1 MKTILDLSLS
11 ICSAAPPSLL
21 KTSKPRRLE
30 TTLKLGGNANRSRL
44 LNALE
49 LGITVGLLFVA
60 SPLHAACNQPP
71 IPLPGET
78 VTWTAAN
85 SPFQICSDLTI
96 PHGGTV
102 IVEPG
107 VELQF
112 QAHTLTVSGVLKAQ
126 GQAASHIT
134 ITATSNFPPAIMLQ
148 GGNVTTSFADIT
160 GQIRSGPGKL
170 TVSDSTFT
178 GPNGLIF
185 TLDILL
191 PSLPPV
197 VKLTRCTFIN
207 SQMQITDTYLV
218 LNNCSFTDTATQVL
232 RGYAR
237 LVGTNTVQGQPLSIL
252 RETFQAIQP
261 LFVDGVHAS
270 NVATAGGISLTA
282 GSFLLGPRN
291 VLQGNLY
298 PVDVEGGLLPTSVVP
313 LTGNTNNIIWAH
325 DGGGQGV
332 MRWANLGLP
341 YLVTNL
347 INGGGP
353 LTIDPGVTVKFDPTT
368 FTGLAGLSIVST
380 RRLIANGLPDQ
391 LITFDA
397 LNPAAPWNGLFFD
410 TNQTEGSHLDYT
422 VVSNAAFGVINTDN
436 FLQISNSLI
445 QNNEIGV
452 NTNTFG
458 ILTLSKTRFFDN
470 TTGAQS
476 TPLGSFV
483 ASAPNLL
490 GSWFEGNGTAME
502 NQAST
507 AVPAQLSYWGSP
519 TGPTTPQN
527 PGGQGDPITG
537 PITFQPFLTAPP
549 SIADNPPVVGMVP
562 FGFSWYGITT
572 IIRPPEFVAET
583 AEKIILRW
591 NVSNSTTVASQRI
604 LLSPATSNFDVLSA
618 NPIVLADNLPP
629 TATSL
634 EVTIPTVL
642 FQVTNINQFLRIVA
656 IDASGQQGWDQTPL
670 IVPSG
675 RITGNIQI
683 TSDYSGQTFIG
694 GHPAPAITWTGSA
707 NGATT
712 EGFIFLESDGGLISL
727 FGGNA
732 TLPILSTDTA
742 RLAVLSYSN
751 SNDIKW
757 FFSNTYFSIRPD
769 RGLGLKA
776 PVVDVTSPTPGS
788 TFHGGSV
795 VPITWTA
802 SAQQG
807 LRSFDIQVSTN
818 GGKTFHLIA
827 TGLAANTRSYNWQL
841 PASTGIPDVRVR
853 VIARDK
859 VFQNSSDGASIV
871 FSITP

>member
-1 MKTILDLSLS
+1 MKATNYNTVQASALPRQFLLSLS
-11 ICSAAPPSLL
+11 LVVTALFIASSARA
-21 KTSKPRRLE
+21 
-30 TTLKLGGNANRSRL
+30 G
-44 LNALE
+44 
-49 LGITVGLLFVA
+49 
-60 SPLHAACNQPP
+60 CNQPP
-71 IPLPGET
+71 VPDPGQT
-78 VTWTAAN
+78 VTWSAAD
-85 SPFQICSDLTI
+85 SPFQLCSDLTI
-96 PHGGTV
+96 PATSTV

-107 VELQF
+107 VTVAL
-112 QAHTLTVSGVLKAQ
+112 QAHTITVDGTLNVQ
-126 GQAASHIT
+126 GSSTSHVT
-134 ITATSNFPPAIMLQ
+134 FLDTTVFPPAVTLDGGTIIM
-148 GGNVTTSFADIT
+148 TFADFT
-160 GQIRSGPGKL
+160 GQLRSGPGSMTL
-170 TVSDSTFT
+170 ADCTFT

-191 PSLPPV
+191 PNLPPV
-197 VKLTRCTFIN
+197 VKVTRCSFIN
-207 SQMQITDTYLV
+207 SQMQITDTYLG
-218 LNNCSFTDTATQVL
+218 LQNCRFRNTATQVL

-237 LVGTNTVQGQPLSIL
+237 LGGTNTVEGQPLSIL
-252 RETFQAIQP
+252 RETFQALQP

-298 PVDVEGGLLPTSVVP
+298 PVDVEGGLLPGSVVP
-313 LTGNTNNIIWAH
+313 LSGNTNNMIWAH
-325 DGGGQGV
+325 DGGSQGV
-332 MRWANLGLP
+332 MRWANVGLP
-341 YLVTNL
+341 YLVTGL

-368 FTGLAGLSIVST
+368 AGLAGLSIVST

-391 LITFDA
+391 FITFDA
-397 LNPAAPWNGLFFD
+397 LNPAAPWDGLLFD
-410 TNQTEGSHLDYT
+410 TNYTEGSHLDYT
-422 VVSNAAFGVINTDN
+422 VVSNATFGVINTDN

-445 QNNEIGV
+445 QNNQTGV

-458 ILTLSKTRFFDN
+458 ILTVSKSRFFDN

-476 TPLGSFV
+476 TPQGSLV

-490 GSWFEGNGTAME
+490 GSWFEGNGSAME

-507 AVPAQLSYWGSP
+507 AVPAQLSYWGDP

-549 SIADNPPVVGMVP
+549 NIVDNPPVVGMVP

-572 IIRPPEFVAET
+572 ILRPPEFVAET
-583 AEKIILRW
+583 GEKLILRW
-591 NVSNSTTVASQRI
+591 NVTNSATVASQRI
-604 LLSPATSNFDVLSA
+604 LLSPSTSNFDVFSP
-618 NPIVLADNLPP
+618 NPIVLADNLPT

-634 EVTIPTVL
+634 EVTVPAVP
-642 FQVTNINQFLRIVA
+642 FQPTNINQFLRIVA
-656 IDASGQQGWDQTPL
+656 TDASGQQGWDQTPL

-694 GHPAPAITWTGSA
+694 GHPAPAITWSGSA
-707 NGATT
+707 NGGTT

-776 PVVDVTSPTPGS
+776 PRVQLTSPTPGS

-795 VPITWTA
+795 VPIAWTA

-827 TGLAANTRSYNWQL
+827 TGLSANTRNYDWQL
-841 PASTGIPDVRVR
+841 PASSGIPDVRVR
-853 VIARDK
+853 VIGRDK
-859 VFQNSSDGASIV
+859 LFQNSSNGANTV
-871 FSITP
+871 FSIIP

>member
-1 MKTILDLSLS
+1 MKATNHNILKASPLQRQFLLSLS
-11 ICSAAPPSLL
+11 IVITPLFMASL
-21 KTSKPRRLE
+21 
-30 TTLKLGGNANRSRL
+30 AQ
-44 LNALE
+44 A
-49 LGITVGLLFVA
+49 V
-60 SPLHAACNQPP
+60 CNQPP
-71 IPLPGET
+71 VPGPGQT
-78 VTWTAAN
+78 VTWATAN
-85 SPFQICSDLTI
+85 SPFQLCSDLTI
-96 PHGGTV
+96 PATGTV

-107 VELQF
+107 VIVAL
-112 QAHTLTVSGVLKAQ
+112 QAHTITVDGTFNVQ
-126 GQAASHIT
+126 GSSTSHVT
-134 ITATSNFPPAIMLQ
+134 FSDTTVFPPAVTLDGGTIIM
-148 GGNVTTSFADIT
+148 TFADFT
-160 GQIRSGPGKL
+160 GQLRSGPGSMTL
-170 TVSDSTFT
+170 ADCTFS
-178 GPNGLIF
+178 GPNGIIF

-197 VKLTRCTFIN
+197 VKLTRCTFTN
-207 SQMQITDTYLV
+207 SQMQITDSYLA
-218 LNNCSFTDTATQVL
+218 LQNCTFTNTFTQVL

-237 LVGTNTVQGQPLSIL
+237 LVGSNTVQGQPLSIL

-261 LFVDGVHAS
+261 LFVDGVRAS
-270 NVATAGGISLTA
+270 NVATAGGMSLTG

-291 VLQGNLY
+291 VLRRNLY
-298 PVDVEGGLLPTSVVP
+298 PVDVEGGLLPGSVVP
-313 LTGNTNNIIWAH
+313 LTGNTSNMIWAH
-325 DGGGQGV
+325 DGGSQGV
-332 MRWANLGLP
+332 MRWANVGLP
-341 YLVTNL
+341 YLVTGL

-353 LTIDPGVTVKFDPTT
+353 LTIDPGVTVKFDSTS
-368 FTGLAGLSIVST
+368 TGSAGLSIVST
-380 RRLIANGLPDQ
+380 RRLIANGSPDQ

-397 LNPAAPWNGLFFD
+397 LNPGAPWDGLLFD

-422 VVSNAAFGVINTDN
+422 VVTNADFGVINTDN

-445 QNNEIGV
+445 QNNGIGV

-458 ILTLSKTRFFDN
+458 ILTLSKTRLFDN
-470 TTGAQS
+470 ATGAQS
-476 TPLGSFV
+476 TPQGSLV
-483 ASAPNLL
+483 AKAPNLL
-490 GSWFEGNGTAME
+490 GSWFEGNSTAME
-502 NQAST
+502 NQATT
-507 AVPAQLSYWGSP
+507 AVPTQLNYWGDP

-527 PGGQGDPITG
+527 PGGLGDPITG

-549 SIADNPPVVGMVP
+549 NIANNPPVVSMVP

-583 AEKIILRW
+583 GEKLILRW

-604 LLSPATSNFDVLSA
+604 LLSPSTSNFDVFSA

-634 EVTIPTVL
+634 EVTVPSVP
-642 FQVTNINQFLRIVA
+642 FQATNINQFLRIVA
-656 IDASGQQGWDQTPL
+656 TDASGQQGWDQTPL

-694 GHPAPAITWTGSA
+694 GHPAPAINWNGSA
-707 NGATT
+707 NGGTT

-742 RLAVLSYSN
+742 RLAVLSYTN

-769 RGLGLKA
+769 PGLGLQA
-776 PVVDVTSPTPGS
+776 PRVNLTSPTPGS

-795 VPITWTA
+795 VPIAWTA

-818 GGKTFHLIA
+818 GGKTFHLVA
-827 TGLAANTRSYNWQL
+827 TGLPGNTRSYDWQL
-841 PASTGIPDVRVR
+841 AASSGIPDVRVR

-859 VFQNSSDGASIV
+859 LFQNSSNGANTV
-871 FSITP
+871 FSIVP

>member
-1 MKTILDLSLS
+1 MKTTNYNIVQASALPRQFLLSLGFVV
-11 ICSAAPPSLL
+11 
-21 KTSKPRRLE
+21 T
-30 TTLKLGGNANRSRL
+30 
-44 LNALE
+44 AL
-49 LGITVGLLFVA
+49 FAA
-60 SPLHAACNQPP
+60 SPVQAVCNQPP
-71 IPLPGET
+71 VPGPGQT
-78 VTWTAAN
+78 VTWSAAN
-85 SPFQICSDLTI
+85 SPFQLCSDVTI
-96 PHGGTV
+96 PATGTV
-102 IVEPG
+102 IVEAG
-107 VELQF
+107 VTVALQG
-112 QAHTLTVSGVLKAQ
+112 H
-126 GQAASHIT
+126 T
-134 ITATSNFPPAIMLQ
+134 ITVDGTLNVQGLSTGHVTFSDTTVFPPAVTLDGGTIIM
-148 GGNVTTSFADIT
+148 TFADFT
-160 GQIRSGPGKL
+160 GQLRGGPGSMTL
-170 TVSDSTFT
+170 TDCTFT

-197 VKLTRCTFIN
+197 VKLTRCTFTN
-207 SQMQITDTYLV
+207 SQMQITDSYLA
-218 LNNCSFTDTATQVL
+218 LQNCRFTNTFTQVL

-237 LVGTNTVQGQPLSIL
+237 LIGSNIVQGQPLAIL

-261 LFVDGVHAS
+261 LFVDGVRAS
-270 NVATAGGISLTA
+270 NVPTAGGVSLTG

-291 VLQGNLY
+291 RLQGNLY
-298 PVDVEGGLLPTSVVP
+298 PVDVEGGLLPGSVVP
-313 LTGNTNNIIWAH
+313 LTGNTNNMIWAH
-325 DGGGQGV
+325 DGGSQGV
-332 MRWANLGLP
+332 MRWANVGLP

-368 FTGLAGLSIVST
+368 TGLAGLSIVST

-397 LNPAAPWNGLFFD
+397 LNPAAPWDGLLFD
-410 TNQTEGSHLDYT
+410 TNYTEGSHLDYT
-422 VVSNAAFGVINTDN
+422 IVSNATFGVINTDN

-445 QNNEIGV
+445 QNNQTGAS
-452 NTNTFG
+452 TNTFG

-476 TPLGSFV
+476 TPQGSLV

-502 NQAST
+502 NQAPTS
-507 AVPAQLSYWGSP
+507 VPAQLSFWGDP

-549 SIADNPPVVGMVP
+549 NIANNPPVVGMVP

-572 IIRPPEFVAET
+572 ILRPPEFVAET
-583 AEKIILRW
+583 GEKLILRW
-591 NVSNSTTVASQRI
+591 NVSNSTTVASERI
-604 LLSPATSNFDVLSA
+604 LLSPSSSNFDAFSP

-634 EVTIPTVL
+634 EVTVPSVP
-642 FQVTNINQFLRIVA
+642 FQATNINQFLRIVA
-656 IDASGQQGWDQTPL
+656 TDSSGQQGWDQTPL

-683 TSDYSGQTFIG
+683 TSNYSGQTFIG

-769 RGLGLKA
+769 AGLGLQA
-776 PVVDVTSPTPGS
+776 PRVNLTSPTPGS
-788 TFHGGSV
+788 SFHGGSV
-795 VPITWTA
+795 VPIAWTA

-841 PASTGIPDVRVR
+841 PASSGIPDVRVR
-853 VIARDK
+853 VIARDNL
-859 VFQNSSDGASIV
+859 FQNSSSGANVI
-871 FSITP
+871 FSIIP

>member
-1 MKTILDLSLS
+1 MKTTNYNIAQARSLLRQCLLSLNFVV
-11 ICSAAPPSLL
+11 
-21 KTSKPRRLE
+21 T
-30 TTLKLGGNANRSRL
+30 
-44 LNALE
+44 ALF
-49 LGITVGLLFVA
+49 IA
-60 SPLHAACNQPP
+60 SSVRAGVCNQPP
-71 IPLPGET
+71 VPAPGQT
-78 VTWTAAN
+78 VTWRAAD
-85 SPFQICSDLTI
+85 SPFQLCSDLSI
-96 PHGGTV
+96 PATSTV

-107 VELQF
+107 VTVAL
-112 QAHTLTVSGVLKAQ
+112 QAHT
-126 GQAASHIT
+126 
-134 ITATSNFPPAIMLQ
+134 ITAHGTFNVQGSSTSHVTFSDTTNFPPAVTLD
-148 GGNVTTSFADIT
+148 GGAITMTFADFT
-160 GQIRSGPGKL
+160 GQLRGGPGGMTL
-170 TVSDSTFT
+170 TDCTFT
-178 GPNGLIF
+178 GPNGIIF

-191 PSLPPV
+191 PNLPPV
-197 VKLTRCTFIN
+197 VKLTRCSFIN
-207 SQMQITDTYLV
+207 SQMQITDSYLV
-218 LNNCSFTDTATQVL
+218 LQNCSFTNTVTQVL

-237 LVGTNTVQGQPLSIL
+237 LVGTNTVHGQPLSIL

-261 LFVDGVHAS
+261 LFVDGVRAS
-270 NVATAGGISLTA
+270 NVATAGGISLTG

-291 VLQGNLY
+291 VLRRNLY
-298 PVDVEGGLLPTSVVP
+298 PVDVEGGLLPGSAVP
-313 LTGNTNNIIWAH
+313 LTGNTNNMIWAH
-325 DGGGQGV
+325 DGGSQGV

-353 LTIDPGVTVKFDPTT
+353 LTIDPGVTVKFDPTV
-368 FTGLAGLSIVST
+368 TGFAGLSIVST
-380 RRLIANGLPDQ
+380 RRVIANGLPDQ

-397 LNPAAPWNGLFFD
+397 LNPAAPWDGLLFD

-422 VVSNAAFGVINTDN
+422 VLSNASFGVINTDN

-445 QNNEIGV
+445 QNNDIGV
-452 NTNTFG
+452 NTNSFG
-458 ILTLSKTRFFDN
+458 ILTLSKTRLFGN
-470 TTGAQS
+470 GTGAQA
-476 TPLGSFV
+476 TPQGSLFL
-483 ASAPNLL
+483 SAPNLL
-490 GSWFEGNGTAME
+490 PNWFQGNTTGVE
-502 NQAST
+502 NQASAT
-507 AVPAQLSYWGSP
+507 APAESNYWGDP

-527 PGGQGDPITG
+527 PGGMGDRITG
-537 PITFQPFLTAPP
+537 PVDFQPFLTAPP
-549 SIADNPPVVGMVP
+549 NIANNPPVVTMVP

-583 AEKIILRW
+583 GEKLILRW

-604 LLSPATSNFDVLSA
+604 LLSPSTSNFDVNA
-618 NPIVLADNLPP
+618 NPIVLASNLPA
-629 TATSL
+629 TATSR
-634 EVTIPTVL
+634 EVTVPPVP

-656 IDASGQQGWDQTPL
+656 TDASGQQGWDQTPL

-694 GHPAPAITWTGSA
+694 GHPAPAIRWTGSA
-707 NGATT
+707 NGGTT

-742 RLAVLSYSN
+742 RLAVLSSNN

-769 RGLGLKA
+769 PGLGLKA
-776 PVVDVTSPTPGS
+776 PRVQLTSPTPGS
-788 TFHGGSV
+788 TFHGGSI
-795 VPITWTA
+795 VPIAWTA

-827 TGLAANTRSYNWQL
+827 TDLAANTRNYDWQL
-841 PASTGIPDVRVR
+841 PASSGIPDVRVR

-859 VFQNSSDGASIV
+859 LFQDSSDGANTV
-871 FSITP
+871 FSIIP

>member
-1 MKTILDLSLS
+1 MKATNYNILQASAFPRQFLLSLS
-11 ICSAAPPSLL
+11 FAI
-21 KTSKPRRLE
+21 T
-30 TTLKLGGNANRSRL
+30 
-44 LNALE
+44 ALF
-49 LGITVGLLFVA
+49 IA
-60 SPLHAACNQPP
+60 SSVRAGVCNQPP
-71 IPLPGET
+71 VPGPGQT
-78 VTWTAAN
+78 VTWLAAN
-85 SPFQICSDLTI
+85 SPFQLCSDLTI
-96 PHGGTV
+96 PATGTV

-107 VELQF
+107 VTVAL
-112 QAHTLTVSGVLKAQ
+112 QAHTITVDGTFNVQ
-126 GQAASHIT
+126 GSSTSHVT
-134 ITATSNFPPAIMLQ
+134 LSDTTVFPPAVTLDGGTIIM
-148 GGNVTTSFADIT
+148 TFADFT
-160 GQIRSGPGKL
+160 GQLRSGPGSMTL
-170 TVSDSTFT
+170 TDCTFR

-191 PSLPPV
+191 PNLPPV
-197 VKLTRCTFIN
+197 VKLTRCRFIN
-207 SQMQITDTYLV
+207 SQMQITDSYLA
-218 LNNCSFTDTATQVL
+218 LQNCRFTNTLTQVL

-237 LVGTNTVQGQPLSIL
+237 LAGANTVQRQPLSIL

-261 LFVDGVHAS
+261 LFVDGVRAL
-270 NVATAGGISLTA
+270 NVATAGGISLTG

-291 VLQGNLY
+291 VLQRNLY
-298 PVDVEGGLLPTSVVP
+298 PVDVEGGLLPGSVVP
-313 LTGNTNNIIWAH
+313 LTGNTNNMIWAH
-325 DGGGQGV
+325 DGGSQGV

-353 LTIDPGVTVKFDPTT
+353 LTIDPGVTVKFDPTS
-368 FTGLAGLSIVST
+368 TGFAGLSIVST
-380 RRLIANGLPDQ
+380 RRVIANGLPDQ

-397 LNPAAPWNGLFFD
+397 LNPAAPWDGLLFD

-422 VVSNAAFGVINTDN
+422 IVSNANFGVINTDN

-445 QNNEIGV
+445 QNNGTGV
-452 NTNTFG
+452 NTNTSG

-476 TPLGSFV
+476 TPQGSLI

-502 NQAST
+502 NQAIS
-507 AVPAQLSYWGSP
+507 AVPARRSFWGDP

-549 SIADNPPVVGMVP
+549 NIADNPPVVGMVP
-562 FGFSWYGITT
+562 FGFSWFGITT
-572 IIRPPEFVAET
+572 IIRPPEFVAE
-583 AEKIILRW
+583 AGEKIILRW
-591 NVSNSTTVASQRI
+591 NVSNSATVASQRI
-604 LLSPATSNFDVLSA
+604 LLSPSTSNFDVFSPNL
-618 NPIVLADNLPP
+618 IVLAGNLPP

-634 EVTIPTVL
+634 EVTVPSVP
-642 FQVTNINQFLRIVA
+642 FQATNINQFLRIVA
-656 IDASGQQGWDQTPL
+656 TDASGQQGWDQTPL

-694 GHPAPAITWTGSA
+694 GHPAPEITWSGSA
-707 NGATT
+707 NGGTT

-769 RGLGLKA
+769 PGLGLQA
-776 PVVDVTSPTPGS
+776 PRVQLASPTPGS
-788 TFHGGSV
+788 TFQGGSV
-795 VPITWTA
+795 VPIAWNA

-827 TGLAANTRSYNWQL
+827 TDLAANTRNYDWQL
-841 PASTGIPDVRVR
+841 PASSGIPDVRVR

-859 VFQNSSDGASIV
+859 LFQNSSSGANVV
-871 FSITP
+871 FSIIP

>member
-1 MKTILDLSLS
+1 MKETNYNIVQASALSRPFLLSLS
-11 ICSAAPPSLL
+11 
-21 KTSKPRRLE
+21 
-30 TTLKLGGNANRSRL
+30 
-44 LNALE
+44 
-49 LGITVGLLFVA
+49 FVA
-60 SPLHAACNQPP
+60 TALFISSSAQAACNDPP
-71 IPLPGET
+71 VPAPGQT
-78 VTWTAAN
+78 VNWTAAN
-85 SPFQICSDLTI
+85 SPFQLCSDLTI
-96 PHGGTV
+96 PATGTV

-107 VELQF
+107 VTVAL
-112 QAHTLTVSGVLKAQ
+112 QAHTITVDGTFNVQ
-126 GQAASHIT
+126 GSSNSHVT
-134 ITATSNFPPAIMLQ
+134 FSDTTVFPPAVTLDGGTIMM
-148 GGNVTTSFADIT
+148 TFADFT
-160 GQIRSGPGKL
+160 GQLRGGPGSMTL
-170 TVSDSTFT
+170 ADCTFN

-191 PSLPPV
+191 PNLPPV
-197 VKLTRCTFIN
+197 LKLTRCSFTN
-207 SQMQITDTYLV
+207 SQMQITDSYLA
-218 LNNCSFTDTATQVL
+218 LQKCKFRNTAAQVL
-232 RGYAR
+232 RGYVR
-237 LVGTNTVQGQPLSIL
+237 LLGTNTVQGQPLSIL

-261 LFVDGVHAS
+261 LFVDGINAS
-270 NVATAGGISLTA
+270 NVATAGGISLTG

-291 VLQGNLY
+291 VLRRNLY
-298 PVDVEGGLLPTSVVP
+298 PVDVEGGLLPGSVVP
-313 LTGNTNNIIWAH
+313 LTGNTNNLIWAH
-325 DGGGQGV
+325 DGGSQGV
-332 MRWANLGLP
+332 MRWANVGLP

-397 LNPAAPWNGLFFD
+397 LNPAAPWDGLLFD

-422 VVSNAAFGVINTDN
+422 VVSNANFGVINTDN

-445 QNNEIGV
+445 QNNDIGV

-470 TTGAQS
+470 STGAQS
-476 TPLGSFV
+476 TPQGSLV

-502 NQAST
+502 NQAVAT
-507 AVPAQLSYWGSP
+507 APAERNFWGDP

-527 PGGQGDPITG
+527 PGGMGDPITG
-537 PITFQPFLTAPP
+537 PIDFQPFLTAPP
-549 SIADNPPVVGMVP
+549 NIANNPPVVNMVP

-583 AEKIILRW
+583 GEKLILRW
-591 NVSNSTTVASQRI
+591 NVIDNPNVTTQRI
-604 LLSPATSNFDVLSA
+604 LLSPQSSNFDVNA
-618 NPIVLADNLPP
+618 NPIILADNLPP
-629 TATSL
+629 TANSL
-634 EVTIPTVL
+634 EVRVPAVP
-642 FQVTNINQFLRIVA
+642 FQATNLPQFLRVVA
-656 IDASGQQGWDQTPL
+656 TDSSGQQGWDQTPL

-694 GHPAPAITWTGSA
+694 GHPAPAIRWSGSA
-707 NGATT
+707 NGGTT

-757 FFSNTYFSIRPD
+757 FFSNSYFSIRPD
-769 RGLGLKA
+769 AGLGLKA
-776 PVVDVTSPTPGS
+776 PRVQLTSPAPGS

-795 VPITWTA
+795 VPIAWTA

-827 TGLAANTRSYNWQL
+827 TNLAADTRSYDWQL
-841 PASTGIPDVRVR
+841 PASSGIPDVRVR
-853 VIARDK
+853 VIARDTL
-859 VFQNSSDGASIV
+859 FQDSSDGANTV
-871 FSITP
+871 FSIIP

>member
-1 MKTILDLSLS
+1 MMKATNYNMVQASALPRLFLLSLGFVV
-11 ICSAAPPSLL
+11 
-21 KTSKPRRLE
+21 
-30 TTLKLGGNANRSRL
+30 TTL
-44 LNALE
+44 
-49 LGITVGLLFVA
+49 FMA
-60 SPLHAACNQPP
+60 SPVQAVCNQPP
-71 IPLPGET
+71 VPGPGQT

-85 SPFQICSDLTI
+85 SPFQLCSDLTI
-96 PHGGTV
+96 PATGTV

-107 VELQF
+107 VTVAL
-112 QAHTLTVSGVLKAQ
+112 QAHTITVDGTINVQ
-126 GQAASHIT
+126 GSSTSHVIFSDT
-134 ITATSNFPPAIMLQ
+134 TVFPPAVTLDGGTIIM
-148 GGNVTTSFADIT
+148 TFADFT
-160 GQIRSGPGKL
+160 GQLRSGPGSMTL
-170 TVSDSTFT
+170 SDCTFT

-191 PSLPPV
+191 PNLPPV
-197 VKLTRCTFIN
+197 VKLTRCSFIN
-207 SQMQITDTYLV
+207 SQMQITDSYLA
-218 LNNCSFTDTATQVL
+218 LQNCNFTNTFTQVL

-237 LVGTNTVQGQPLSIL
+237 LAGTNNVQGQPLSVL

-261 LFVDGVHAS
+261 LFVDGVRAS
-270 NVATAGGISLTA
+270 NVATAGGISLTG

-291 VLQGNLY
+291 LLRRNLY
-298 PVDVEGGLLPTSVVP
+298 PVDVEGGLLPGSVVP
-313 LTGNTNNIIWAH
+313 LTGNTNNMIWAH
-325 DGGGQGV
+325 DGGSQGV
-332 MRWANLGLP
+332 MRWANVGLP

-353 LTIDPGVTVKFDPTT
+353 LTIDPGVTVKFDPTS
-368 FTGLAGLSIVST
+368 TGLAGLSIVST

-397 LNPAAPWNGLFFD
+397 LNPGVRWDGLFFD

-422 VVSNAAFGVINTDN
+422 VVSNADFGVINTDN

-445 QNNEIGV
+445 QNNGIGV

-476 TPLGSFV
+476 TPQGSLV

-502 NQAST
+502 NQATT

-519 TGPTTPQN
+519 TGPTAPRN
-527 PGGQGDPITG
+527 PGGQGDPIIG

-549 SIADNPPVVGMVP
+549 SIANNPPVIGMVP

-583 AEKIILRW
+583 GEKLILRW

-604 LLSPATSNFDVLSA
+604 LLSPSTSNFDVFSP

-634 EVTIPTVL
+634 EVTVPSVP
-642 FQVTNINQFLRIVA
+642 FQATNINQFLRIVA
-656 IDASGQQGWDQTPL
+656 TDASGQQGWDQTPL

-694 GHPAPAITWTGSA
+694 GHPAPAITWSGSA
-707 NGATT
+707 NGSTT

-742 RLAVLSYSN
+742 RLAVLSYTN

-769 RGLGLKA
+769 PGLGLKT
-776 PVVDVTSPTPGS
+776 PRVQLTSPTPGS

-795 VPITWTA
+795 VPIAWTA

-827 TGLAANTRSYNWQL
+827 TDLAADTRSFNWQL
-841 PASTGIPDVRVR
+841 PASSGIPDVRVR
-853 VIARDK
+853 VIARDSL
-859 VFQNSSDGASIV
+859 FQNSSNGANVIFSIV
-871 FSITP
+871 P

>member
-1 MKTILDLSLS
+1 MKATNHNILKASPLQRQFLLSLS
-11 ICSAAPPSLL
+11 IVITPLFMASL
-21 KTSKPRRLE
+21 
-30 TTLKLGGNANRSRL
+30 AQ
-44 LNALE
+44 A
-49 LGITVGLLFVA
+49 V
-60 SPLHAACNQPP
+60 CNQPP
-71 IPLPGET
+71 VPGPGQT
-78 VTWTAAN
+78 VTWATAN
-85 SPFQICSDLTI
+85 SPFQLCSDLTI
-96 PHGGTV
+96 PATGTV

-107 VELQF
+107 VIVAL
-112 QAHTLTVSGVLKAQ
+112 QAHTITVDGTFNVQ
-126 GQAASHIT
+126 GSSTSHVT
-134 ITATSNFPPAIMLQ
+134 FSDTTVFPPAVTLDGGTIIM
-148 GGNVTTSFADIT
+148 TFADFT
-160 GQIRSGPGKL
+160 GQLRSGPGSMTL
-170 TVSDSTFT
+170 ADCTFS
-178 GPNGLIF
+178 GPNGIIF

-197 VKLTRCTFIN
+197 VKLTRCTFTN
-207 SQMQITDTYLV
+207 SQMQITDSYLA
-218 LNNCSFTDTATQVL
+218 LQNCTFTNTFTQVL

-237 LVGTNTVQGQPLSIL
+237 LVGSNTVQGQPLSIL

-261 LFVDGVHAS
+261 LFVDGVRAS
-270 NVATAGGISLTA
+270 NVATAGGMSLTG

-291 VLQGNLY
+291 VLRRNLY
-298 PVDVEGGLLPTSVVP
+298 PVDVEGGLLPGSVVP
-313 LTGNTNNIIWAH
+313 LTGNTSNMIWAH
-325 DGGGQGV
+325 DGGSQGV
-332 MRWANLGLP
+332 MRWANVGLP
-341 YLVTNL
+341 YLVTGL

-353 LTIDPGVTVKFDPTT
+353 LTIDPGVTVKFDSTS
-368 FTGLAGLSIVST
+368 TGSAGLSIVST
-380 RRLIANGLPDQ
+380 RRLIANGSPDQ

-397 LNPAAPWNGLFFD
+397 LNPGAPWDGLLFD

-422 VVSNAAFGVINTDN
+422 VVTNADFGVINTDN

-445 QNNEIGV
+445 QNNGIGV

-458 ILTLSKTRFFDN
+458 ILTLSKTRLFDN
-470 TTGAQS
+470 ATGAQS
-476 TPLGSFV
+476 TPQGSLV
-483 ASAPNLL
+483 AKAPNLL
-490 GSWFEGNGTAME
+490 GSWFEGNSTAME
-502 NQAST
+502 NQATT
-507 AVPAQLSYWGSP
+507 AVPTQLNYWGDP

-527 PGGQGDPITG
+527 PGGLGDPITG

-549 SIADNPPVVGMVP
+549 NIANNPPVVSMVP

-583 AEKIILRW
+583 GEKLILRW

-604 LLSPATSNFDVLSA
+604 LLSPSTSNFDVFSA
-618 NPIVLADNLPP
+618 NPIVLADNLTP

-634 EVTIPTVL
+634 EVTVPSVP
-642 FQVTNINQFLRIVA
+642 FQATNINQFLRIVA
-656 IDASGQQGWDQTPL
+656 TDASGQQGWDQTPL

-694 GHPAPAITWTGSA
+694 GHPAPAINWNGSA
-707 NGATT
+707 NGGTT

-742 RLAVLSYSN
+742 RLAVLSYTN

-769 RGLGLKA
+769 PGLGLQA
-776 PVVDVTSPTPGS
+776 PRVNLTSPTPGS

-795 VPITWTA
+795 VPIAWTA

-818 GGKTFHLIA
+818 GGKTFHLVA
-827 TGLAANTRSYNWQL
+827 TGLPGNTRSYDWQL
-841 PASTGIPDVRVR
+841 AASSGIPDVRVR

-859 VFQNSSDGASIV
+859 LFQNSSNGANTV
-871 FSITP
+871 FSIVP

>member
-1 MKTILDLSLS
+1 MKATNYNMVQASTLPRQFLLSLS
-11 ICSAAPPSLL
+11 FVITALCIANSAQA
-21 KTSKPRRLE
+21 
-30 TTLKLGGNANRSRL
+30 
-44 LNALE
+44 
-49 LGITVGLLFVA
+49 V
-60 SPLHAACNQPP
+60 CNQPP
-71 IPLPGET
+71 VPGPGQT
-78 VTWTAAN
+78 VTWSAAN
-85 SPFQICSDLTI
+85 SPFQLYSDLTI
-96 PHGGTV
+96 PATGTV

-107 VELQF
+107 VTVAL
-112 QAHTLTVSGVLKAQ
+112 QAHTITVDGTFNVQ
-126 GQAASHIT
+126 GSSTSHVT
-134 ITATSNFPPAIMLQ
+134 FSDTTVFPPAVTLDGGTIIM
-148 GGNVTTSFADIT
+148 TFADFT
-160 GQIRSGPGKL
+160 GQIRGGPGSL

-191 PSLPPV
+191 PNLPPV
-197 VKLTRCTFIN
+197 VKLTRCAFTN
-207 SQMQITDTYLV
+207 SQMQITDSYLA
-218 LNNCSFTDTATQVL
+218 LQNCTFTNTFTQVL

-237 LVGTNTVQGQPLSIL
+237 LAGTNTVQGQPLSIL

-261 LFVDGVHAS
+261 LFVDGVRAS
-270 NVATAGGISLTA
+270 NVATAGGVSLTG

-291 VLQGNLY
+291 VLRRNLY
-298 PVDVEGGLLPTSVVP
+298 PVDVEGGLLPGSVVP
-313 LTGNTNNIIWAH
+313 LTGNTNNMIWAH

-332 MRWANLGLP
+332 MRWANVGLP
-341 YLVTNL
+341 YLVTSL

-353 LTIDPGVTVKFDPTT
+353 LTIDPGVTVKFDPTA
-368 FTGLAGLSIVST
+368 TGLAGLSIVST
-380 RRLIANGLPDQ
+380 RRLVANGLPDQ

-397 LNPAAPWNGLFFD
+397 LNPAVPWDGLLFD
-410 TNQTEGSHLDYT
+410 TNYTEGSHLDYA
-422 VVSNAAFGVINTDN
+422 VVSNATFGIINTDN
-436 FLQISNSLI
+436 FLQVSNSLI
-445 QNNEIGV
+445 QNNQTGV
-452 NTNTFG
+452 STNTFG

-476 TPLGSFV
+476 TPQGSLV

-490 GSWFEGNGTAME
+490 GSWFEGNGAAME

-507 AVPAQLSYWGSP
+507 AVPAKLSFWGDP
-519 TGPTTPQN
+519 TGPMTPQN

-549 SIADNPPVVGMVP
+549 NIANNPPVVSMVP
-562 FGFSWYGITT
+562 FGFSWSGLTT
-572 IIRPPEFVAET
+572 ILRPPEFVAET
-583 AEKIILRW
+583 GEKLILRW

-604 LLSPATSNFDVLSA
+604 LLSPSTSNFDVFSP

-634 EVTIPTVL
+634 EVTIPSVP
-642 FQVTNINQFLRIVA
+642 FQATNINQFLRIVA
-656 IDASGQQGWDQTPL
+656 TDTSGQQGWDQTPV

-683 TSDYSGQTFIG
+683 TSDYSGQTFTG
-694 GHPAPAITWTGSA
+694 GHPAPAITWSGSA
-707 NGATT
+707 NGGTT

-727 FGGNA
+727 FGGSA
-732 TLPILSTDTA
+732 KLPILSTDTA

-769 RGLGLKA
+769 PGLGLQA
-776 PVVDVTSPTPGS
+776 PRVNLTSPTPGS

-795 VPITWTA
+795 VPIAWTA

-818 GGKTFHLIA
+818 GGKTFHLIV
-827 TGLAANTRSYNWQL
+827 TGLAANTRNYDWQL
-841 PASTGIPDVRVR
+841 PASSGIPDVRVR

-859 VFQNSSDGASIV
+859 LFQNSSNGANTV
-871 FSITP
+871 FSIVP